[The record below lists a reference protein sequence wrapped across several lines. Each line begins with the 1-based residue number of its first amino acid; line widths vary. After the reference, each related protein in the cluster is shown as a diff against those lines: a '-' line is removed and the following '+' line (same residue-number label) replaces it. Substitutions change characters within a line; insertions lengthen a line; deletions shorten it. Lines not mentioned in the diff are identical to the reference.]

1 MNILITGVSGGMGF
15 QTAKKYAEEGHMVYG
30 LDLNEPSETLTNFKF
45 IRCDIT
51 SEHDIKN
58 AYEEV
63 KSETQHLDALISL
76 AGIYDLNSLVEM
88 SEQDF
93 VKIFNINVF
102 GCYRINKFFL
112 PLLNETSKIIIVSSE
127 LGPLDPLPFTGI
139 YGITKSTIEKYAYSL
154 RMEVQLLGI
163 KVIVVRPGAV
173 NTPLLDVTTNRLD
186 KFAENTKLY
195 KENANTFR
203 HIVDSVESKKIP
215 PAKVANLIYKINLK
229 KRPKFTYG
237 INRNPLLKILNA
249 LPQRFQNYI
258 IRKILTKKK
267 KIK

>member
-1 MNILITGVSGGMGF
+1 MNILITGVSGGMGLE
-15 QTAKKYAEEGHMVYG
+15 TAKKYIDEGHKVYG
-30 LDLNEPSETLTNFKF
+30 LDIKEPLEPLNNFKF
-45 IRCDIT
+45 IKCDIT
-51 SEHDIKN
+51 NESDVKN
-58 AYEEV
+58 AFEIVKNEV
-63 KSETQHLDALISL
+63 YHLDSLISL

-93 VKIFNINVF
+93 VRIFNINVF

-112 PLLNETSKIIIVSSE
+112 PLLDKTSKIIVVSSE

-163 KVIVVRPGAV
+163 KVIVIRPGAV
-173 NTPLLDVTTNRLD
+173 DTPLLDVTTNKLD

-203 HIVDSVESKKIP
+203 HIVDSVENKKVSPSKI
-215 PAKVANLIYKINLK
+215 ANLIYKINLK
-229 KRPKFTYG
+229 KRPRFTYG
-237 INRNPLLKILNA
+237 INRNPLLKLLNA
-249 LPQRFQNYI
+249 LPQRFQNFV
-258 IRKILTKKK
+258 IRKILTKKSK
-267 KIK
+267 SK